1 MIVVVVVDDHL
12 LAMQPGNIVI
22 LGIYLQETATLSIW
36 QSYSFFHSNILKMAG
51 KTLVKHLSRAF
62 PFIPASSRYV

>member
-22 LGIYLQETATLSIW
+22 LGIYLQETIW